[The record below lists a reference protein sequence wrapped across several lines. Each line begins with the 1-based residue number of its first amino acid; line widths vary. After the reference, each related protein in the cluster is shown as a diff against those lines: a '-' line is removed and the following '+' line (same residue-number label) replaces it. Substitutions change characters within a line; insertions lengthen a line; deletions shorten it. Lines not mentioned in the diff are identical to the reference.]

1 MAKTTIHPK
10 KLFATD
16 CLGAL
21 LTAVV
26 TGIVLVQFE
35 SVFGMP
41 RNSLY
46 FLSGLACLFALYS
59 FLGYFYF
66 SAIGLKIIAFANLI
80 YCGITIFF
88 LFYYR
93 GLLTLA
99 GVGYFLVEI
108 MVIICLVYVEL
119 KSAAAAGTNTTQP

>member
-1 MAKTTIHPK
+1 LASECQVIIGNHATASKKNKHKAMKTTIHPK

-59 FLGYFYF
+59 FL
-66 SAIGLKIIAFANLI
+66 
-80 YCGITIFF
+80 
-88 LFYYR
+88 
-93 GLLTLA
+93 
-99 GVGYFLVEI
+99 
-108 MVIICLVYVEL
+108 
-119 KSAAAAGTNTTQP
+119 